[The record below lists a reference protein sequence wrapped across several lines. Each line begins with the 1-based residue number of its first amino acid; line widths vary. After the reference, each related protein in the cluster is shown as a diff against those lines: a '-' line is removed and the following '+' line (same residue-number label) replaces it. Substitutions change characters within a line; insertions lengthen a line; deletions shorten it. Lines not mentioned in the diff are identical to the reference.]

1 VKKLLALIVLVSLA
15 LSGCATGKFL
25 GFLAT
30 TDYVDAK
37 SKAVADQQAA
47 QIEQLKSQVAENAT
61 ALEAAKSAVEKMNKV
76 QKTISDLQE
85 SMKDVQDKVGSMPK
99 DVIKQ
104 IADLLQASLN

>member
-1 VKKLLALIVLVSLA
+1 VKKLLALIILVSLA

-37 SKAVADQQAA
+37 AKTLADQQAA
-47 QIEQLKSQVAENAT
+47 EIEKLKSQVAENAAT
-61 ALEAAKSAVEKMNKV
+61 LDAAKTAVEKMNKV
-76 QKTISDLQE
+76 QKTVADLQE
-85 SMKDVQDKVGSMPK
+85 TMKDVQDKIGSMPK